1 MDFMLLSFRVFL
13 FLLSFIFSKQILA
26 AIISIE
32 GATILVIIELLTL
45 RESSG
50 VYWPIF
56 LLCAVAT
63 VGAAAGLSFVVKIL
77 KFNLKGYA
85 I

>member
-1 MDFMLLSFRVFL
+1 MDFMLLTFGVAILLTSFL
-13 FLLSFIFSKQILA
+13 YSKQILA

-32 GATILVIIELLTL
+32 GATVIVIMELLTL
-45 RESSG
+45 REDRGS
-50 VYWPIF
+50 YWTIF

-77 KFNLKGYA
+77 KFNLKGYV

>member
-1 MDFMLLSFRVFL
+1 MSFL
-13 FLLSFIFSKQILA
+13 YSKQILA

-32 GATILVIIELLTL
+32 GATVLVIIELLTL
-45 RESSG
+45 REG
-50 VYWPIF
+50 GATYWPIF

-63 VGAAAGLSFVVKIL
+63 VGAAAGLRFVVKIL
-77 KFNLKGYA
+77 KFNLKGYV

>member
-1 MDFMLLSFRVFL
+1 MDFIVLVFRVFFFIIS
-13 FLLSFIFSKQILA
+13 FLYSKQILA

-32 GATILVIIELLTL
+32 GATVLIIIKLLTL
-45 RESSG
+45 GESIG
-50 VYWPIF
+50 RYWPIF

-63 VGAAAGLSFVVKIL
+63 VGAAAGLRFVVKIL
-77 KFNLKGYA
+77 KFNLKGYV